1 MVEIGASSNLFFYS
15 SYGEVAETEQAVAI
29 KLGFIRSSGST
40 LSAKQLLS
48 EKKMDPGSIDTGRIS
63 GNGLI
68 VCLSKTDLI
77 FSSYKTILGV
87 PQLYYAIFDHGIIC
101 SDRLMCVVKLINRIE
116 LNEEMIPMYF
126 LFRSTPGD
134 FTYYR
139 QIKRVNAG
147 AILKVG
153 RWAAIYCIVSG
164 FKFYKW
170 ILIDRP
176 P

>member
-40 LSAKQLLS
+40 LTAKQLLS
-48 EKKMDPGSIDTGRIS
+48 EKIMDPGSIDTGRIS

-68 VCLSKTDLI
+68 ACLSKSDLI

-87 PQLYYAIFDHGIIC
+87 PQLYYAILDHEIIC
-101 SDRLMCVVKLINRIE
+101 SDRLKCIVKLMNRVE
-116 LNEEMIPMYF
+116 LNEEMVPMHF

-134 FTYYR
+134 LTYYR
-139 QIKRVNAG
+139 QIKRMLPG
-147 AILKVG
+147 QFLK
-153 RWAAIYCIVSG
+153 WADGQLSIKLSRI
-164 FKFYKW
+164 
-170 ILIDRP
+170 
-176 P
+176 